1 MHKLIPNPFLLLVFV
16 ALTVPAG
23 LFHAAQAQTHNLHG
37 SGAPEFEV
45 ATIKPSTPDGG
56 TTNFS
61 LAPDRFS
68 VTNASL
74 TELIQFAYNINSK
87 KQLPTTPAWIVSKK
101 FDVSGKIG
109 NASSNALQALPSDQK
124 LSQFRLMV
132 RALLE
137 QRFKLKVSTV
147 QKEFPVYALVLAK
160 GGAKAALVPVPPESM
175 LQRTPV
181 LSGLSRGQVKAGAV
195 SMSLFADWL
204 SGGDDVDNRVVVDA
218 TGLSG
223 GFDFSLNWIPS
234 HSHPAANDI
243 GNGQTTASVP
253 DDSGISL
260 FTALKEQ
267 LGLELKPRTAPLDVI
282 LVDHV
287 EQPSEN

>member
-1 MHKLIPNPFLLLVFV
+1 
-16 ALTVPAG
+16 
-23 LFHAAQAQTHNLHG
+23 
-37 SGAPEFEV
+37 
-45 ATIKPSTPDGG
+45 
-56 TTNFS
+56 
-61 LAPDRFS
+61 
-68 VTNASL
+68 
-74 TELIQFAYNINSK
+74 
-87 KQLPTTPAWIVSKK
+87 
-101 FDVSGKIG
+101 
-109 NASSNALQALPSDQK
+109 
-124 LSQFRLMV
+124 
-132 RALLE
+132 
-137 QRFKLKVSTV
+137 
-147 QKEFPVYALVLAK
+147 
-160 GGAKAALVPVPPESM
+160 
-175 LQRTPV
+175 
-181 LSGLSRGQVKAGAV
+181 
-195 SMSLFADWL
+195 MSLFADWL

-218 TGLSG
+218 TGLSR